1 MLVRMTDSKQSEETP
16 SPVLSRETIVER
28 ARELDFED
36 VGFTTAEPFSTQDAV
51 LAERRESYEWLK
63 RVGVDLFE
71 GTDPRK
77 ILPDAKSIIV
87 LIESYCR
94 EAFPASLLGRFGRC
108 YLDDDRITRDGL
120 TGRLQEFRGFLK
132 EHGVK
137 SKVPF
142 HLPHRLA
149 AARAGLG
156 SFGKNCLF
164 YSRKVARQSSW
175 TLPLAVVV
183 DQEFAPDTP
192 SIGVGCPDWC
202 RNACV
207 AACPTAALK
216 GDRKIDPKRCIS
228 FLTYHGEGLTPLEL
242 REPMGVWI
250 YGCDQC
256 QNVCPRNRAWLAQA
270 LPMNKRAE
278 AIEPYFALRKLLH
291 MDAAYFGTHIWPH
304 MFYMPPDERWR
315 WQMNAARA
323 MGNTNDRQYVP
334 DLAQALK
341 DNEDERVRAMAAW
354 ALGRLGGSAARQ
366 ALESARGDPSAIV
379 REEVAAARL

>member
-1 MLVRMTDSKQSEETP
+1 M
-16 SPVLSRETIVER
+16 LSREAIIER

-36 VGFTTAEPFSTQDAV
+36 VGFTTAEPFSTQDKV

-63 RVGVDLFE
+63 QVGVDLFE

-87 LIESYCR
+87 LVESYCR
-94 EAFPASLLGRFGRC
+94 EAFPASMLGRFGRC

-120 TGRLQEFRGFLK
+120 TVRLKEFRGFLR
-132 EHGVK
+132 EHGIN

-175 TLPLAVVV
+175 TIPLAVVV
-183 DQEFAPDTP
+183 DREFAPDEP
-192 SIGVGCPDWC
+192 SVAVGCPDWC

-207 AACPTAALK
+207 AACPTGALK
-216 GDRKIDPKRCIS
+216 GDRGIDPRRCIS
-228 FLTYHGEGLTPLEL
+228 FLSYHAQGLTPIEL
-242 REPMGVWI
+242 REPMGVWM
-250 YGCDQC
+250 YGCDHC
-256 QNVCPRNRAWLAQA
+256 QNVCPRNQAWLAQE
-270 LPMNKRAE
+270 LPMNKRVE
-278 AIEPYFALRKLLH
+278 AIESNFELRKLLH
-291 MDAAYFGTHIWPH
+291 MDAAYYEAHIWPH
-304 MFYMPPDERWR
+304 MFYMPPSERWR

-323 MGNTNDRQYVP
+323 MGNTHDGQYVP
-334 DLAQALK
+334 DLIQELR
-341 DNEDERVRAMAAW
+341 DNEDERVRAMAVW
-354 ALGRLGGSAARQ
+354 ALGRLDGAEARQTVESAADDS
-366 ALESARGDPSAIV
+366 SAMV
-379 REEVAAARL
+379 REEVERVRL